1 MLQFVR
7 LGRIEN
13 CGRIVPT
20 TLANPLHTPAGHD
33 ALKDVQPEANDFT
46 THTHTHTNT
55 FHTPAGLR
63 FCVRWTTRS
72 SRAFPSENG
81 TTVYFPATP
90 NRCGAQRALLARI
103 RPLLLLLLLLLW
115 SLTIYC
121 CAGHHHH
128 QPTPLLLTFDPGKHR
143 TQCKHFA
150 LCFAQAHTN
159 TLTHS
164 WLLFFCGRIS
174 GIYFH

>member
-1 MLQFVR
+1 MHSRTYNRKQM
-7 LGRIEN
+7 IS
-13 CGRIVPT
+13 
-20 TLANPLHTPAGHD
+20 
-33 ALKDVQPEANDFT
+33 Q
-46 THTHTHTNT
+46 HTHTHTNT

-103 RPLLLLLLLLLW
+103 RPLLLLW

-128 QPTPLLLTFDPGKHR
+128 QPTPALLLTFNPGKHR

-150 LCFAQAHTN
+150 LCFAQAQTH

-164 WLLFFCGRIS
+164 WLLLFLRTDLRYILSLIFPTITKKK
-174 GIYFH
+174 